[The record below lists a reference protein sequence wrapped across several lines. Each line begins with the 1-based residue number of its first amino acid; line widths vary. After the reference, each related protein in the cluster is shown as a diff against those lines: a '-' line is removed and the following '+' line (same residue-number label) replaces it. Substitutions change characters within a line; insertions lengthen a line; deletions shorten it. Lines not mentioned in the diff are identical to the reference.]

1 MSSPLPNTIIK
12 AVGHQFLRG
21 HQAEARR
28 LLAEYE
34 CGDAALRERVL
45 ACAVSLAGR
54 DIARLTHFLECARE
68 DGRNLILWH
77 EHAEESRRCFFK
89 SEVQDYR
96 DR

>member
-1 MSSPLPNTIIK
+1 MSAPVPNTITE
-12 AVGHQFLRG
+12 AVGRQFLRR
-21 HQAEARR
+21 HQAEALR

-34 CGDAALRERVL
+34 CGDATLRERVL

-77 EHAEESRRCFFK
+77 EHAEESRRRFF
-89 SEVQDYR
+89 ST
-96 DR
+96 